1 MALVS
6 TFKPKYNVPE
16 LWINPLNGVNF
27 FMYTKNYN
35 KYTKVTI
42 SPTALPETI
51 ITSRHSYYNFIHIH
65 DFLINY
71 KDTIFQLFYM
81 WILDLQDHIQ
91 HLEQVIYKIN
101 NK

>member
-6 TFKPKYNVPE
+6 TFKPKYNVPD
-16 LWINPLNGVNF
+16 LWINPLNGGNF

-35 KYTKVTI
+35 KYSKVSI
-42 SPTALPETI
+42 SPNALPETI
-51 ITSRHSYYNFIHIH
+51 ITSRHTYYNFIHIH

-81 WILDLQDHIQ
+81 RLSVRKTRTSRYFNHFVALTC
-91 HLEQVIYKIN
+91 
-101 NK
+101 

>member
-16 LWINPLNGVNF
+16 LWINPLNGGNF

-35 KYTKVTI
+35 KYTKVSI

-51 ITSRHSYYNFIHIH
+51 ITSRHTYYNFIHIR

-71 KDTIFQLFYM
+71 RETIFQLFYM